1 MEAQKPNILVVDDEV
16 GMREGCRRALAS
28 QGFQVSTAEN
38 GAEGLHKLREK
49 PYALVLLDAM
59 MPGMSGLEL
68 LGAIHEYD
76 PDIICIVITGY
87 ATVDLAARAMKQGAY
102 DFLPKPFTLDELSAV
117 VNRGIEESQRRA
129 AGREQWEH
137 DEEAR
142 QWERARAEAAK
153 LDAIESRFM
162 LVIAHELRNPAGVI
176 KNYLQFMRS
185 SYADPSE
192 IDECLEKLDQRAD
205 QLLAML
211 DDILELAYLK
221 QKAGPSKLDLVPAA
235 DILEEV
241 VGQFQPAAKAK
252 GLQLIVQLQARPA
265 VLANRNHLHSLWTKL
280 IENAIRYTPEGRV
293 TVSLDEQGGWLV
305 ATVADTGIGISDED
319 LRCVFQEFYRSESAK
334 AIGDSGTG
342 LGLPIVDQIVR
353 LYSGTI
359 QVDSTLGQGT
369 IFTVRL
375 PVAGPGA
382 EGQVR
387 AAY

>member
-68 LGAIHEYD
+68 LEAIHEYN

-87 ATVDLAARAMKQGAY
+87 ATVDLAAQAMKQGAY

-117 VNRGIEESQRRA
+117 VNRGLEETQRRA
-129 AGREQWEH
+129 AGREQRERE
-137 DEEAR
+137 EEAH

-185 SYADPSE
+185 SYADASE

-235 DILEEV
+235 DVLEEV
-241 VGQFQPAAKAK
+241 AGQFQPAAKAK

-334 AIGDSGTG
+334 EISDPGTG
-342 LGLPIVDQIVR
+342 LGLSIVDQIVR
-353 LYSGTI
+353 LYNGAI
-359 QVDSTLGQGT
+359 QVDSTPGQGT
-369 IFTVRL
+369 TFTIRL
-375 PVAGPGA
+375 PLASPSA
-382 EGQVR
+382 EGQMR
-387 AAY
+387 TAY

>member
-1 MEAQKPNILVVDDEV
+1 VEAQKPNILVVDDEV

-241 VGQFQPAAKAK
+241 AGQFQPAAKAK
-252 GLQLIVQLQARPA
+252 GLQLTVQLQARPA

-334 AIGDSGTG
+334 EISDPGTG
-342 LGLPIVDQIVR
+342 LGLSIVDQIVR
-353 LYSGTI
+353 LYNGAI
-359 QVDSTLGQGT
+359 QVDSTPGQGT
-369 IFTVRL
+369 TFTIRL
-375 PVAGPGA
+375 PVASPSA
-382 EGQVR
+382 EGQMR
-387 AAY
+387 TAY

>member
-1 MEAQKPNILVVDDEV
+1 VEAQKPNILVVDDEV

-176 KNYLQFMRS
+176 KSYLQFMRS

-241 VGQFQPAAKAK
+241 AGQFQPAAKAK
-252 GLQLIVQLQARPA
+252 GLQLTVQLQARPA

-334 AIGDSGTG
+334 EISDPGTG
-342 LGLPIVDQIVR
+342 LGLSIVDQIVR
-353 LYSGTI
+353 LYNGAI
-359 QVDSTLGQGT
+359 QVDSTPGQGT
-369 IFTVRL
+369 TFTIRL
-375 PVAGPGA
+375 PVASPSA
-382 EGQVR
+382 EGQMR
-387 AAY
+387 TAY

>member
-1 MEAQKPNILVVDDEV
+1 VEAQKPNILVVDDEV

-68 LGAIHEYD
+68 LEAIHEYN

-87 ATVDLAARAMKQGAY
+87 ATVDLAAQAMKQGAY

-117 VNRGIEESQRRA
+117 VNRGLEETQRRA
-129 AGREQWEH
+129 AGREQRERE
-137 DEEAR
+137 EEAH

-185 SYADPSE
+185 SYADASE

-235 DILEEV
+235 DVLEEV
-241 VGQFQPAAKAK
+241 AGQFQPAAKAK

-334 AIGDSGTG
+334 EISDPGTG
-342 LGLPIVDQIVR
+342 LGLSIVDQIVR
-353 LYSGTI
+353 LYNGAI
-359 QVDSTLGQGT
+359 QVDSTPGQGT
-369 IFTVRL
+369 TFTIRL
-375 PVAGPGA
+375 PLASPSA
-382 EGQVR
+382 EGQMR
-387 AAY
+387 TAY

>member
-1 MEAQKPNILVVDDEV
+1 VEAQKPNILVVDDEV

-241 VGQFQPAAKAK
+241 AGQFQPAAKAK

-334 AIGDSGTG
+334 EISDPGTG
-342 LGLPIVDQIVR
+342 LGLSIVDQIVR
-353 LYSGTI
+353 LYNGAI
-359 QVDSTLGQGT
+359 QVDSTPGQGT
-369 IFTVRL
+369 TFTIRL
-375 PVAGPGA
+375 PVASPSA
-382 EGQVR
+382 EGQMR
-387 AAY
+387 TAY

>member
-241 VGQFQPAAKAK
+241 AGQFQPAAKAK

-334 AIGDSGTG
+334 EISDPGTG
-342 LGLPIVDQIVR
+342 LGLSIVDQIVR
-353 LYSGTI
+353 LYNGAI
-359 QVDSTLGQGT
+359 QVDSTPGQGT
-369 IFTVRL
+369 TFTIRL
-375 PVAGPGA
+375 PVASPSA
-382 EGQVR
+382 EGQMR
-387 AAY
+387 TAY

>member
-1 MEAQKPNILVVDDEV
+1 VEAHTPNILVIDDEV
-16 GMREGCRRALAS
+16 GMREGCRRALTA
-28 QGFQVSTAEN
+28 QGFRVSTAEH
-38 GAEGLHKLREK
+38 GAEGLHKLREE
-49 PYALVLLDAM
+49 PFALVLVDAM

-176 KNYLQFMRS
+176 KSYLQFMRS

-241 VGQFQPAAKAK
+241 AGQFQPAAKAK
-252 GLQLIVQLQARPA
+252 GLQLTVQLQARPA

-334 AIGDSGTG
+334 EISDPGTG
-342 LGLPIVDQIVR
+342 LGLSIVDQIVR
-353 LYSGTI
+353 LYNGAI
-359 QVDSTLGQGT
+359 QVDSTPGQGT
-369 IFTVRL
+369 TFTIRL
-375 PVAGPGA
+375 PVASPSA
-382 EGQVR
+382 EGQMR
-387 AAY
+387 TAY